1 MAAMT
6 EPHCWGCLVPMKL
19 PAQPGPQRPFWH
31 NICAGCWQQLP
42 LTYRLEFSARFT
54 SFEQGGLGEQE
65 TREEFVKAIE
75 LLRPLQGDLRL
86 VLDALREAAERERG
100 NEL

>member
-1 MAAMT
+1 MNQ
-6 EPHCWGCLVPMKL
+6 PHCWGCLVPMQL
-19 PAQPGPQRPFWH
+19 PDHAGDRPFWH
-31 NICAGCWQQLP
+31 NICSQCWASLP

-54 SFEQGGLGEQE
+54 RFEQGGLGEQE

-86 VLDALREAAERERG
+86 VLDALKKLTEREIG
-100 NEL
+100 EEEL